1 MLSSTLALGLAPNLG
16 VGLLGAAL
24 AGFGL
29 GGHKVCREMIVA
41 TMVDR

>member
-1 MLSSTLALGLAPNLG
+1 MLFSALVLGLAPNLV

-24 AGFGL
+24 AGFDQ
-29 GGHKVCREMIVA
+29 GGIKVCREMIVA